1 MKNKIFA
8 IIILTMLSLPISVWA
23 VDDVAEQPQ
32 AQEEN
37 VINQRTD
44 DEVEEPNIPE
54 TPYKQ
59 PVSKKKIVFKF
70 LAAMCG
76 VGVSSLVIYFGLS
89 LYNRIR
95 DGYINGVNTSDGEA
109 SLRTPDNMEEAV
121 KTFLDK
127 TKWD

>member
-1 MKNKIFA
+1 
-8 IIILTMLSLPISVWA
+8 MLSLPISVWA

-121 KTFLDK
+121 KTFLDPPP
-127 TKWD
+127 WD